1 MARIVGFVAVL
12 LLSARVSCSWAS
24 LADDLARVTSPS
36 DLDLPTAQGRV
47 PIPRPPN
54 FVGSIVE
61 KLAVRGIDFPP
72 VSTTPGA
79 TFRYNKDLGIFER
92 SSGNLGPVFVERA
105 DTIGEH
111 QLDLGFY
118 VLYGDL
124 DSIDGGDFGPT
135 YTDTGVDVE
144 FDGELVP
151 VLSKVDVRSFS
162 LKSTQMSFSAT
173 FGLTD
178 RWDVNLLLPLIY
190 NDLSVTAD
198 QSAVVFG
205 GPAGQV
211 VAESRP
217 ILRDSAN
224 ADAFG
229 PGDLQVRTKY
239 RILDDPL
246 PLAAG
251 LSLRLPSG
259 DPDNFMGL
267 GDVTLTPY
275 LVVSRV
281 IQRYD
286 FHASVG
292 IEANASDVDSSRG
305 IYALG
310 ITAQIIEPLAFFFD
324 FVGASMLTDVDLDV
338 PGSAGS
344 VAPKGVDQDVVT
356 GAVSIPRSDY
366 LNIVSGFKF
375 ALPGRVVGFLGAI
388 VPVNDSGLRADVL
401 PTGGIEVTF

>member
-1 MARIVGFVAVL
+1 MARILGSFAVL
-12 LLSARVSCSWAS
+12 LLSAALSSAWAS
-24 LADDLARVTSPS
+24 LADDLERVTSPS
-36 DLDLPTAQGRV
+36 DIAVESNSGGTFIV
-47 PIPRPPN
+47 PQPPN
-54 FVGSIVE
+54 FVGAVVDE
-61 KLAVRGIDFPP
+61 LAVRGVDFPP

-79 TFRYNKDLGIFER
+79 TFRYNPDLGIFER
-92 SSGNLGPVFVERA
+92 SSSNLGPVFVERA

-111 QLDLGFY
+111 QIDLGFY
-118 VLYGDL
+118 VLYGDI

-135 YTDTGVDVE
+135 STFVGTSTFLEPNDT
-144 FDGELVP
+144 LVF
-151 VLSKVDVRSFS
+151 SQVDVRSFS
-162 LKSTQMSFSAT
+162 LQSTQMSFSAT
-173 FGLTD
+173 FGITD

-190 NDLSVTAD
+190 NKLEVTAD
-198 QSAVVFG
+198 QRVVG
-205 GPAGQV
+205 L
-211 VAESRP
+211 
-217 ILRDSAN
+217 LRDGTEVARSKAFRDSIDE
-224 ADAFG
+224 DAFG
-229 PGDLQVRTKY
+229 VGDMYLRTKY

-259 DPDNFMGL
+259 DPDNYMGL

-275 LVVSRV
+275 VAVSRV

-310 ITAQIIEPLAFFFD
+310 ITAQILEPLAFFFD

-338 PGSAGS
+338 PGSANS
-344 VAPKGVDQDVVT
+344 VAPRGVDQDVVT